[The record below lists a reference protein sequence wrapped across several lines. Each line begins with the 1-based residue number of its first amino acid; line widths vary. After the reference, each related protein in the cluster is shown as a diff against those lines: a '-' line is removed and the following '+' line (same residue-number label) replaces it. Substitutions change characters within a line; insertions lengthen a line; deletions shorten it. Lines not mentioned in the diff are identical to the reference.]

1 MSGLREQWMHQG
13 LIVKVASAAT
23 GAKNFRNK
31 VEAQIVLAHA
41 RENRQVYSKTPSNS
55 LADSCFRLT
64 IVKPV
69 VSFQP
74 ERSQNNMQENA
85 GKSVLHLYA
94 MKLIHK
100 RAKLALYLLLS
111 IELALVSVYYSWART
126 PACAAKNTPPPAQ
139 HSDVQGPGIEL
150 FRNTISPSGEKAVF
164 RG

>member
-1 MSGLREQWMHQG
+1 
-13 LIVKVASAAT
+13 
-23 GAKNFRNK
+23 
-31 VEAQIVLAHA
+31 
-41 RENRQVYSKTPSNS
+41 
-55 LADSCFRLT
+55 
-64 IVKPV
+64 
-69 VSFQP
+69 
-74 ERSQNNMQENA
+74 MQENA